1 MKPIVEYEFEGH
13 KLPMEL
19 MVWDRDDQP
28 ELRLVYAI
36 IPSHE
41 FKYQVMDSEW
51 TNEYKHAALPE
62 GIEPKKKV
70 LTAEDLKGKWV
81 TDDRGNQFMVTTI
94 HNNEVLFPDESDG
107 SEFVSLDC
115 LRRLN
120 FKLEDGTPLVGES

>member
-62 GIEPKKKV
+62 GIEPKKKEV
-70 LTAEDLKGKWV
+70 DLMGKVLVDKSGNRSMITAIHKEIGALDLFETCNTCLTAAELH
-81 TDDRGNQFMVTTI
+81 QFGYQ
-94 HNNEVLFPDESDG
+94 F
-107 SEFVSLDC
+107 
-115 LRRLN
+115 
-120 FKLEDGTPLVGES
+120 EDGTPLGGES